1 MNSNTPSLKQAERPG
16 ITSERYKELV
26 MNHLR
31 VQAVKRGIAIK
42 SIPEG
47 ELRGLGVTLSKNA
60 FGAVIVEVRMPTDKD
75 PAEFAKLVRVLEIES
90 AVNPCPEGRA
100 VSAVNKNRM
109 LIGASN
115 KEKKRKDNVGRF
127 RKTVP
132 GDPLVNDAFGT
143 IDEEVTDASEHL
155 AKIEKAAGKGA
166 RQ

>member
-1 MNSNTPSLKQAERPG
+1 MNSNMSSQKQSEQPLITPG
-16 ITSERYKELV
+16 RYKELV

-47 ELRGLGVTLSKNA
+47 ELRSLGVTLSKNT

-90 AVNPCPEGRA
+90 AANPCPEGRA
-100 VSAVNKNRM
+100 VTAVNRNRM
-109 LIGASN
+109 LIGAPK

-143 IDEEVTDASEHL
+143 IDDEMTDATEHL

-166 RQ
+166 GQ